1 MKYLIFA
8 LKVKVTMSRMNL
20 ILLTVVSEHLQVS
33 EVYSESVQTYKMEL
47 FAEMINSFQL
57 LTVFAKSSLLDVW
70 MALMSFRC
78 GCSHLSNQYYIIYM
92 VYLYSK
98 TLPIPKPRISSLWFL
113 TYYQLLKL
121 FKQYIFQSLILDEVS
136 GTSPLV
142 FNFDLFKSSRLKL
155 VLKNSCS

>member
-57 LTVFAKSSLLDVW
+57 LTVFAKSSLLDV
-70 MALMSFRC
+70 
-78 GCSHLSNQYYIIYM
+78 
-92 VYLYSK
+92 
-98 TLPIPKPRISSLWFL
+98 
-113 TYYQLLKL
+113 
-121 FKQYIFQSLILDEVS
+121 
-136 GTSPLV
+136 
-142 FNFDLFKSSRLKL
+142 
-155 VLKNSCS
+155 